1 MSEPNQPS
9 PQEPVPAVGQS
20 ETDRLAAE
28 VADADDQAG
37 MVNLWRETMSLG
49 HWWFIAVGEV
59 GAESPA
65 AAEINGQLMLLAFT
79 ESERARNFAVL
90 QQMIGPDDDLNAIA
104 LPPAE
109 VVASA
114 AAYRAAAIDGL
125 MFDAHI
131 SGFSIPSEQLQTVW
145 EAVTSTE

>member
-9 PQEPVPAVGQS
+9 PHEPVPAVAES

-37 MVNLWRETMSLG
+37 MAELWRATMDLP
-49 HWWFIAVGEV
+49 HWWFIAVGDP
-59 GAESPA
+59 GNESPA
-65 AAEINGQLMLLAFT
+65 AAEIKGQLMLLAFT

-109 VVASA
+109 VVSSA
-114 AAYRAAAIDGL
+114 EAYSSAGIEGL

-131 SGFSIPSEQLQTVW
+131 SGFFIPSEQLPTVW
-145 EAVTSTE
+145 EAVTSTD